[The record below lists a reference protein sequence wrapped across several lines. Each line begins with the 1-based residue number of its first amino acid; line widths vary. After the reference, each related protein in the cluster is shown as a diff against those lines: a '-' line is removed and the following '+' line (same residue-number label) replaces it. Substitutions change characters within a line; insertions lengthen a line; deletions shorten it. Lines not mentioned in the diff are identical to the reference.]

1 MKFTAPISNR
11 ILPRV
16 LQSKSPRYQKAQTWK
31 LKSSPR
37 PRVAS
42 KPPTTLPGKTESG
55 TGELLRARTEAS
67 RTSAL
72 HAKIDGLM
80 SEDLLAL
87 FRETGALLDG
97 HFILRSGLHS
107 RQYFQCALLLQHTD
121 IAAKVCGWLA
131 DKLREFDCDAV
142 ISPALGG
149 IIVGQE
155 VGRALGKRHIFV
167 EKDEGKLVLR
177 RGFQIS
183 PDEKFIVVED
193 VVTRGGRVQETID
206 IVRSRGGTVS
216 AVGVIV
222 DRSGETKPNF
232 GCPFVNLIKMDVE
245 TFAADKLPPD
255 LAKIPAVKPGS
266 K

>member
-1 MKFTAPISNR
+1 
-11 ILPRV
+11 
-16 LQSKSPRYQKAQTWK
+16 
-31 LKSSPR
+31 
-37 PRVAS
+37 
-42 KPPTTLPGKTESG
+42 
-55 TGELLRARTEAS
+55 
-67 RTSAL
+67 
-72 HAKIDGLM
+72 M

-87 FRETGALLDG
+87 FRKTGALLDG
-97 HFILRSGLHS
+97 HFVLRSGLHS

-131 DKLREFDCDAV
+131 GKLRDFDCDTV

-155 VGRALGKRHIFV
+155 VGRSLGKRHIFV
-167 EKDEGKLVLR
+167 EKEEGKLALR

-183 PDEKFIVVED
+183 SNEKFIVVED

-206 IVRSRGGTVS
+206 IVHAHGGIVS

-222 DRSGETKPNF
+222 DRSGTAKPDF
-232 GCPFVNLIKMDVE
+232 GCPFLSLVKMTVE
-245 TFAADKLPPD
+245 NFPPNNLPPD
-255 LAKIPAVKPGS
+255 LARIPAVKPGS

>member
-1 MKFTAPISNR
+1 MMVEKRRMTPPAKRRSTD
-11 ILPRV
+11 ILSVGPAGV
-16 LQSKSPRYQKAQTWK
+16 SGAG
-31 LKSSPR
+31 SSH
-37 PRVAS
+37 
-42 KPPTTLPGKTESG
+42 T
-55 TGELLRARTEAS
+55 
-67 RTSAL
+67 
-72 HAKIDGLM
+72 

-87 FRETGALLDG
+87 FRQTAALLDG

-107 RQYFQCALLLQHTD
+107 RQYFQCALLLQHTE

-131 DKLREFDCDAV
+131 DKLREFECDTV

-149 IIVGQE
+149 VIVGQE
-155 VGRALGKRHIFV
+155 VGRSLGKRHIFV

-183 PDEKFIVVED
+183 AGEKFVVVED

-206 IVRSRGGTVS
+206 IVRNHGGVVS

-222 DRSGETKPNF
+222 DRSGEAKPDF
-232 GCPFVNLIKMDVE
+232 SCPFISLIEMTVE
-245 TFAADKLPPD
+245 TFPADKLPPD
-255 LAKIPAVKPGS
+255 LARIPALKPGS

>member
-1 MKFTAPISNR
+1 
-11 ILPRV
+11 
-16 LQSKSPRYQKAQTWK
+16 
-31 LKSSPR
+31 
-37 PRVAS
+37 
-42 KPPTTLPGKTESG
+42 
-55 TGELLRARTEAS
+55 
-67 RTSAL
+67 
-72 HAKIDGLM
+72 M

-87 FRETGALLDG
+87 FRKTGALLDG

-121 IAAKVCGWLA
+121 IAGKVCGRLA
-131 DKLREFDCDAV
+131 SKLREFDCDAV

-183 PDEKFIVVED
+183 SEEKFIVIED
-193 VVTRGGRVQETID
+193 VVTRGGRVQETIN
-206 IVRSRGGTVS
+206 IVRAHNGVVS
-216 AVGVIV
+216 AVGVIA
-222 DRSGETKPNF
+222 DRSGVQKPDF
-232 GCPFVNLIKMDVE
+232 GCSFVSLVEMNME
-245 TFAADKLPPD
+245 TFEANKLPLD
-255 LAKIPAVKPGS
+255 LARIPAVKPGS